1 MVLMALISIKL
12 DKELSNEYT
21 LCYSWIGPDGSFLKN
36 LLCLNNISHIYGI
49 KIGKIS
55 FKKVEDR
62 LLIP

>member
-1 MVLMALISIKL
+1 
-12 DKELSNEYT
+12 
-21 LCYSWIGPDGSFLKN
+21 
-36 LLCLNNISHIYGI
+36 LNNISHIYGI